1 MTTSAAPNIRTKTL
15 DGGKQRFEARLKR
28 GGIELSGTFK
38 TEAEA
43 KKFGTTVDTLLDS
56 GMSAQECKAF
66 LKVKK
71 SATVTPLPSPGI
83 VPLPQ
88 PAADQEGR
96 SVGEAIQA
104 YITHR
109 QNSHE
114 PISSNYLTDYERVKN
129 DFGGFPL
136 SELRNEDISNYI
148 SKLLK
153 TPVKAD
159 AKRIAKGTLERPPR
173 LYAEA
178 TVRKFVTALR
188 IALEWNAKN
197 SKVELNK
204 FLFDFDKKTMPA
216 AWDVKR
222 ERRLTKEEEAKL
234 YAAGISRG
242 GYTYTSDDWRH
253 MIGFA
258 LETAMRQQEIS
269 RARWKDI
276 TEDGLKLRILRVNSK
291 SKIDRTI
298 LLSKRARE
306 LVELQRAICPK
317 DEQRI
322 FHQFPS
328 TTAICHGFVRLTKR
342 ANIEHLHFHD
352 LRHEATSRLCISG
365 KLPMMA
371 IMEMTGHK
379 SMTTFR
385 GYVHLITHGNELR
398 LD

>member
-1 MTTSAAPNIRTKTL
+1 MTTTAAPNIRTKTL
-15 DGGKQRFEARLKR
+15 DGGEQRFEARLKR
-28 GGIELSGTFK
+28 GGIELSATFK
-38 TEAEA
+38 SEAEA
-43 KKFGTTVDTLLDS
+43 EKFGTTVDTLLDS
-56 GMSAQECKAF
+56 GMSALECKAF
-66 LKVKK
+66 LKGKK
-71 SATVTPLPSPGI
+71 AAPVTPLPSPG
-83 VPLPQ
+83 VLAGSPVSP
-88 PAADQEGR
+88 GSVKR
-96 SVGEAIQA
+96 SVKEAIQA

-109 QNSHE
+109 QKSHD
-114 PISSNYLTDYERVKN
+114 PIPSNYLTDYERVRD
-129 DFGGFPL
+129 DFGPFPL
-136 SELRNEDISNYI
+136 DELRNEDISNYI

-159 AKRIAKGTLERPPR
+159 AKRIANGTLKRPPR

-204 FLFDFDKKTMPA
+204 FLFDFDRKTMPS
-216 AWDVKR
+216 AWNGKR
-222 ERRLTKEEEAKL
+222 ERRLAKGEEEKL
-234 YAAGISRG
+234 YAAGLSRG
-242 GYTYTSDDWRH
+242 DYTYTCEDWRNI
-253 MIGFA
+253 IGFD
-258 LETAMRQQEIS
+258 LETSMRQQEIS
-269 RARWKDI
+269 RARFKDI
-276 TEDGLKLRILRVNSK
+276 TEDGLKLRILQENAK

-306 LVELQRAICPK
+306 IVELQRATCPK
-317 DEQRI
+317 GEQRI

-328 TTAICHGFVRLTKR
+328 TKAICDAFARLTAR
-342 ANIEHLHFHD
+342 AGIEDLHFHD
-352 LRHEATSRLCISG
+352 LRHEGTSRLCISG